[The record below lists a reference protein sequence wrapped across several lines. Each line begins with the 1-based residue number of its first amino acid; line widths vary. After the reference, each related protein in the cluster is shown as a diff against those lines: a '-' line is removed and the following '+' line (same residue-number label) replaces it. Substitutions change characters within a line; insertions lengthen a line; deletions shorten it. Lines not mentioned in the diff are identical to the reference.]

1 MDNVLVLHEYRD
13 AIWQTQFAGIG
24 RFARG
29 EGWRVQE
36 VLVLAGG
43 PPLRLAELLELWHPV
58 GIISSLS
65 QRIKIPDGVRCAV
78 VYFDCPRE
86 YVPKGSPY
94 LRHNAETTA
103 RLAAVELL
111 SLGLTAFAYVGYPG
125 HQYWSE
131 ERGNLFSEVLALHG
145 MQALRFTSRAPVFDS
160 VVLQRELRRWV
171 RGLPKPC
178 GVFAAN
184 DALAVQVLSA
194 CAAEKRSVPEEIA
207 VVGVDNDVEACENT
221 QPTLT
226 SVIPDWEQGGYMA
239 ASLLDDILHGR
250 RDGIDSETFMPLG
263 VMRRASTRHAWVRSD
278 PRILAAVEL
287 IRREACAG
295 LTAAAVIRSTGLT
308 RRVAEMRFRE
318 MTGTSILAEIRRVRF
333 ENARFL
339 LRQKIFSEAA
349 IANRCGYQSVPT
361 FSAAFK
367 KETGLTFRAWR
378 KRELS
383 L

>member
-13 AIWQTQFAGIG
+13 TIWQTQFAGIG
-24 RFARG
+24 RFARS
-29 EGWRVQE
+29 EGWHMQE
-36 VLVLAGG
+36 VLVPADG
-43 PPLRLAELLELWHPV
+43 PPLRLTELLDLWHPV

-65 QRIKIPDGVRCAV
+65 RRIEIPRGVRCAV

-86 YVPKGSPY
+86 CVPKGSPY
-94 LRHNAETTA
+94 LRHNAVTTA
-103 RLAAVELL
+103 RLAAMELL
-111 SLGLTAFAYVGYPG
+111 SLGLTAFAYVDYPG
-125 HQYWSE
+125 HNYWSE

-145 MQALRFTSRAPVFDS
+145 MQALRLTSRASVFDL
-160 VVLQRELRRWV
+160 VVLQRELRGWV
-171 RGLPKPC
+171 RRLPNPC

-184 DALAVQVLSA
+184 DAVAVQVLNA
-194 CAAEKRSVPEEIA
+194 CAAENCRVPDEIA
-207 VVGVDNDVEACENT
+207 VVGVDNDVEACENA

-226 SVIPDWEQGGYMA
+226 SVIPDWEQGGYKA
-239 ASLLDDILHGR
+239 ASLLNEVLHGR
-250 RDGIDSETFMPLG
+250 REGIDSETFMPLG
-263 VMRRASTRHAWVRSD
+263 VMRRASTRRAWVRSD

-295 LTAAAVIRSTGLT
+295 LTAAAAIRSMGFT

-333 ENARFL
+333 ENALLL

-367 KETGLTFRAWR
+367 KETGLTFRDWR
-378 KRELS
+378 KRELGR
-383 L
+383 